1 MLFPAPIGKDLKHWV
16 NPAAVKPER
25 IHKKTYTIPT
35 DIVRPSARTME
46 PVYTDGEFLYRV
58 APFSFKESQIGYMM
72 VCVSFMYYGIAV
84 YEKDTGRLLK
94 SLYSHTDKDE
104 VQRIFSQYID
114 KAGCKKIDDQYV
126 LYDLRIK
133 HGYLY

>member
-1 MLFPAPIGKDLKHWV
+1 MSWGIGKDLKHRV
-16 NPAAVKPER
+16 NPAAVTPEKV
-25 IHKKTYTIPT
+25 HKKTYPIPA

-58 APFSFKESQIGYMM
+58 APFSFKDNQVGYMM
-72 VCVSFMYYGIAV
+72 ACVSFMYYGIAV
-84 YEKDTGRLLK
+84 YDKNTGRLLK
-94 SLYSHTDKDE
+94 SLYSHTDKGD
-104 VQRIFSQYID
+104 VQSVFSKYID
-114 KAGCKKIDDQYV
+114 KAGCTKIDDPYV